1 MITAIE
7 GILTRLDVDSVDIS
21 IGGVTLKTYVPQSAI
36 DSLGHLGDKV
46 KLFTSLQF
54 RSREDTLTLFG
65 FPSEEHRLNFESLTT
80 VGGVGPRMALNIL
93 STLGVNS
100 LATAVANGDTSAFKP
115 IPGVG
120 TKIANRIILEL
131 RGKIE
136 IKDTFDVNLQSNQEV
151 LDALVSLGYTTTE
164 ALHAISF
171 LKEKDSVS
179 LEEKIRICLQ
189 QMSSG

>member
-7 GILTRLDVDSVDIS
+7 GILTRQGLDSVDIS
-21 IGGVTLKTYVPQSAI
+21 IGGVTLKTYVPQSTI
-36 DSLGHLGDKV
+36 ENLGSLGDKV

-65 FPSEEHRLNFESLTT
+65 FPTEEYRSNFESLTT

-93 STLGVNS
+93 STLGIDS
-100 LATAVANGDTSAFKP
+100 LAAAVANGDLDAFKP

-136 IKDTFDVNLQSNQEV
+136 IKDISDPNLQSNHEV

-164 ALHAISF
+164 ALYAISF
-171 LKEKDSVS
+171 LKEKDSIS

-189 QMSSG
+189 QIGVG